1 MKDIKVIVGPDTGPM
16 GDDHGFVTP
25 ATLVVRNQDTNG
37 RRLGIFTRDGK
48 AVAGQQLNHADALHT
63 PKEVLNVPQGYGSG
77 VEVSLSPKRDY
88 FKVFGISQSWVPEQ
102 HLAGFRREMYR
113 ENGMDESLY
122 LHVSD
127 TIPDLSKLRTT
138 LTTGDMA
145 IGAEKSLSALNS
157 FVSFTMV
164 FGGRDYHIGLDLA
177 KHPAHVTADLNY
189 RLNRIHPQLRGF
201 VNAKPTADWE
211 YREIEFHITPPDGLE
226 VIFPITTFG
235 VVEDLSVE
243 TPQGRTFKSVHLNA
257 QLSNAIMV
265 TKAKGI
271 QAVSNTVTSVN
282 VNAPRSSLSAMLDN
296 PYLVSLDTFG
306 KVVEGTL
313 ELHTGMVTVPASA
326 FKTWDRDE
334 RLCFSILKLERKYV
348 DGKAYRIKSIKYVDE
363 SGRALP
369 FDEEHADLFLL
380 RGVDEAGL
388 PTVPA
393 VFINDILE
401 REVDELEG
409 YSAPTASQIQFAETG
424 GLNEDNAAAYI
435 ALFPRP
441 SEDNSNSIFFRNSN
455 LATYI
460 QIQYV
465 LDYVD
470 ELPQVKMNDF
480 GRLDYHRI
488 KTEDHGFLPVSFTAK
503 PITGWGLE
511 FVVEGQEERY
521 LSHKLE
527 HDEETNSTLM
537 ITHGTV
543 GEAVVLSDLDY
554 DQVLAPTVDIPFYHL
569 YDEIGAQTWLNFNLL
584 PTGVVTSTAT
594 LSEKA
599 RFEVVF
605 PRTEMMPT
613 IEHITQTLIAGHVE
627 GEVLLKG
634 EMTNANYTIQPHVHA
649 LTTEW
654 SFTING
660 TSVTPARAVD
670 FNKSTGEWSVP
681 IAIADLVAAGP
692 GNYTLRVSLT
702 SEYPWLK
709 TPEVY
714 SVPLLFVVM
723 SSVQGVEDDVTFIGT
738 SIFDE
743 TVDGSETSGYRLVDL
758 DSGEILATGENVF
771 ALQDDATTRGLVDI
785 NLIYGDDLNIPEE
798 YLGSSDGSSSGTT
811 LAEITVQLYD
821 EHKFAVG
828 RSMSDAEVR
837 YVKLKLNPS
846 ANTPANASATY
857 RYWGNG
863 QVYTLDSANRETDY
877 LEVNLI
883 PEMNLGLSMENPYAR
898 NVFLFELV
906 SSTAVVETRDMSIG
920 VWYQP
925 YVNAMTTGWS
935 LSYDKVGTGR
945 VTVPLTP
952 IVNLYDRLS
961 QIVDNGLAD
970 IIDIEKT
977 APETFTINLPDGM
990 VGAHVNYHNELMTLN
1005 SGALPSTI
1013 GADKAITF
1021 KPKTTLTT
1029 HNPNGIVFSSIVI
1042 SDATVSGDETFIT
1055 YINLAMKFRVQ

>member
-1 MKDIKVIVGPDTGPM
+1 MKDIKVIVGPDTGRL
-16 GDDHGFVTP
+16 GDDHRSLTP
-25 ATLVVRNQDTNG
+25 ATLVVRNQDSNG

-77 VEVSLSPKRDY
+77 VEVNLSPKRDY
-88 FKVFGISQSWVPEQ
+88 FKVFDISQSWVPEQ
-102 HLAGFRREMYR
+102 HLAGFRQEMYR
-113 ENGMDESLY
+113 EDGMDDGVS

-127 TIPDLSKLRTT
+127 IIPDLTKLRTT
-138 LTTGDMA
+138 LPTGDMT
-145 IGAEKSLSALNS
+145 IGAEKGLTALNS
-157 FVSFTMV
+157 FVSFTLV

-201 VNAKPTADWE
+201 VNTKPTADWE

-271 QAVSNTVTSVN
+271 QAVSNTVTTVDA
-282 VNAPRSSLSAMLDN
+282 NALRSSLSAMLDN

-306 KVVEGTL
+306 KEVEGTL

-326 FKTWDRDE
+326 FRTWDRDE

-348 DGKAYRIKSIKYVDE
+348 DGKAYRIQSIKYVDE
-363 SGRALP
+363 NGRALP

-380 RGVDEAGL
+380 RGVDEEGL

-401 REVDELEG
+401 REVDELDG
-409 YSAPTASQIQFAETG
+409 YSAPAASQIQFAESG

-441 SEDNSNSIFFRNSN
+441 SEDNCNSIFFRNSS
-455 LATYI
+455 LATHI

-521 LSHKLE
+521 PAHKLE

-537 ITHGTV
+537 LTHGTV

-554 DQVLAPTVDIPFYHL
+554 SQVLAPTVDIPFYHL

-605 PRTEMMPT
+605 PRTEMVTT
-613 IEHITQTLIAGHVE
+613 IEHITQTLIANEVE

-634 EMTNANYTIQPHVHA
+634 KMANASYTIQPHVHA

-660 TSVTPARAVD
+660 TSVTPTRAVD

-681 IAIADLVAAGP
+681 IAIADLVASGP
-692 GNYTLRVSLT
+692 GDYTLRVSLAA
-702 SEYPWLK
+702 EYPWLAS
-709 TPEVY
+709 PEVY
-714 SVPLLFVVM
+714 SVPLLFVVL
-723 SSVQGVEDDVTFIGT
+723 SSVQGVEDDIAFVTPEL
-738 SIFDE
+738 FDRNYHQDIDIDSRFR
-743 TVDGSETSGYRLVDL
+743 VVDL
-758 DSGEILATGENVF
+758 DTDELLAGGDTLTELLN
-771 ALQDDATTRGLVDI
+771 DAKARGLVSIDVI
-785 NLIYGDDLNIPEE
+785 MSEWVEEEPLEISCEGALPEVELEATGQWQIEIDGELLPFTGTLRQLSQYTLKRGVEITELCEPNGVSFIDLGEESYAPEA
-798 YLGSSDGSSSGTT
+798 LGSEAKYLLIDLGDGELIKYTALDST
-811 LAEITVQLYD
+811 LSLRSVCENIASQVTASHPGY
-821 EHKFAVG
+821 FAVG
-828 RSMSDAEVR
+828 NDNTEAYFSWFHYYNEIMASDSEPTADTVGLTIR
-837 YVKLKLNPS
+837 FHR
-846 ANTPANASATY
+846 T
-857 RYWGNG
+857 
-863 QVYTLDSANRETDY
+863 ETD
-877 LEVNLI
+877 VPGNLFTSLFG
-883 PEMNLGLSMENPYAR
+883 NDLMEISIHACAPRFWYA
-898 NVFLFELV
+898 E
-906 SSTAVVETRDMSIG
+906 
-920 VWYQP
+920 
-925 YVNAMTTGWS
+925 
-935 LSYDKVGTGR
+935 
-945 VTVPLTP
+945 
-952 IVNLYDRLS
+952 
-961 QIVDNGLAD
+961 
-970 IIDIEKT
+970 
-977 APETFTINLPDGM
+977 
-990 VGAHVNYHNELMTLN
+990 
-1005 SGALPSTI
+1005 
-1013 GADKAITF
+1013 
-1021 KPKTTLTT
+1021 
-1029 HNPNGIVFSSIVI
+1029 
-1042 SDATVSGDETFIT
+1042 
-1055 YINLAMKFRVQ
+1055 

>member
-1 MKDIKVIVGPDTGPM
+1 MKDIKVIVGPDTGRL
-16 GDDHGFVTP
+16 GDDHRSLTP
-25 ATLVVRNQDTNG
+25 ATLVVRNQDSNG

-48 AVAGQQLNHADALHT
+48 AVAGQQLNHADVLHT

-77 VEVSLSPKRDY
+77 VEVNLSPKRDY
-88 FKVFGISQSWVPEQ
+88 FKVFGISQSWIPEQ
-102 HLAGFRREMYR
+102 HLAGFRQEMYR
-113 ENGMDESLY
+113 EDGMDERVS

-265 TKAKGI
+265 TKANGI
-271 QAVSNTVTSVN
+271 QAVSNTVTTVDA
-282 VNAPRSSLSAMLDN
+282 NALRSSLTAMLDN

-348 DGKAYRIKSIKYVDE
+348 DGKAYRIQSIKYVDE

-380 RGVDEAGL
+380 RGVDEEGL

-409 YSAPTASQIQFAETG
+409 YSAPTASQIQFAESG
-424 GLNEDNAAAYI
+424 GLNEDNAAAYF

-441 SEDNSNSIFFRNSN
+441 SEDNCNSIFFRNSN
-455 LATYI
+455 LATHI

-521 LSHKLE
+521 LAHKLE

-537 ITHGTV
+537 FTHGTV

-605 PRTEMMPT
+605 PRTEMVTT
-613 IEHITQTLIAGHVE
+613 IERITQTLIANQVE

-634 EMTNANYTIQPHVHA
+634 KMANASYNIQPHVHA
-649 LTTEW
+649 LNGEW

-660 TSVTPARAVD
+660 TAVSPNRAVD
-670 FNKSTGEWSVP
+670 FNKTTGEWSVP
-681 IAIADLVAAGP
+681 MAIADLVAGGP
-692 GNYTLRVSLT
+692 GDYTLRVSLT
-702 SEYPWLK
+702 VEYPWLK
-709 TPEVY
+709 SPEVY
-714 SVPLLFVVM
+714 SAPLFFEVV
-723 SSVQGVEDDVTFIGT
+723 SSVQGVEDDVAFVTPEL
-738 SIFDE
+738 FDHNYHQGI
-743 TVDGSETSGYRLVDL
+743 VIDSRFQVVDL
-758 DSGEILATGENVF
+758 DTGELL
-771 ALQDDATTRGLVDI
+771 AGGDTLTELLSDAKARGLVSIDVI
-785 NLIYGDDLNIPEE
+785 MSEWVEEEPVEISCEGALPTVKLEASGQWQIEIDGELLPFTGTLRQLSQYTLEHGVAITEECDPIGVDFVDLGDEGYAPEALESEAKYLLMDLGDGQLTKFTALDSTLSLRSVCENIASQVTASHPG
-798 YLGSSDGSSSGTT
+798 Y
-811 LAEITVQLYD
+811 
-821 EHKFAVG
+821 FAVG
-828 RSMSDAEVR
+828 NDDTEAYFSWFHYYNEIIASDSE
-837 YVKLKLNPS
+837 P
-846 ANTPANASATY
+846 
-857 RYWGNG
+857 
-863 QVYTLDSANRETDY
+863 
-877 LEVNLI
+877 
-883 PEMNLGLSMENPYAR
+883 
-898 NVFLFELV
+898 
-906 SSTAVVETRDMSIG
+906 
-920 VWYQP
+920 
-925 YVNAMTTGWS
+925 TG
-935 LSYDKVGTGR
+935 
-945 VTVPLTP
+945 
-952 IVNLYDRLS
+952 
-961 QIVDNGLAD
+961 
-970 IIDIEKT
+970 DIEGLT
-977 APETFTINLPDGM
+977 
-990 VGAHVNYHNELMTLN
+990 
-1005 SGALPSTI
+1005 
-1013 GADKAITF
+1013 ITF
-1021 KPKTTLTT
+1021 HRTENDVQGNLFTSLFG
-1029 HNPNGIVFSSIVI
+1029 NDLMEVSIH
-1042 SDATVSGDETFIT
+1042 ACAPQYWYAE
-1055 YINLAMKFRVQ
+1055 

>member
-16 GDDHGFVTP
+16 GDDHGFLTP

-88 FKVFGISQSWVPEQ
+88 FKVFGSSQSWVPEQ

-145 IGAEKSLSALNS
+145 IGAEKGLSALNS

-348 DGKAYRIKSIKYVDE
+348 DGKAYRIQSIKYVDE

-521 LSHKLE
+521 LAHKLE

-537 ITHGTV
+537 LTHGTV

-584 PTGVVTSTAT
+584 PSGVVTSTAT

-605 PRTEMMPT
+605 PRTEMVTT
-613 IEHITQTLIAGHVE
+613 IERITQTLIANQVE

-634 EMTNANYTIQPHVHA
+634 KMVNASYSIQPHVHG
-649 LTTEW
+649 LNGEW

-660 TSVTPARAVD
+660 TAVSPNRAVN
-670 FNKSTGEWSVP
+670 FNKTTGEWSVP
-681 IAIADLVAAGP
+681 VAIADLVANGP
-692 GNYTLRVSLT
+692 GDYTLRVSLT
-702 SEYPWLK
+702 VEYPWLK
-709 TPEVY
+709 SPEVY
-714 SVPLLFVVM
+714 SVPLFSEVV
-723 SSVQGVEDDVTFIGT
+723 SSVQGVEDDAAFVTPKL
-738 SIFDE
+738 FD
-743 TVDGSETSGYRLVDL
+743 SNYHSGIVIDSRFRVVDL
-758 DSGEILATGENVF
+758 DTGELLAAGNN
-771 ALQDDATTRGLVDI
+771 LTELLTDAKARGLVSLDVI
-785 NLIYGDDLNIPEE
+785 MSEWVEPEPV
-798 YLGSSDGSSSGTT
+798 
-811 LAEITVQLYD
+811 EISC
-821 EHKFAVG
+821 E
-828 RSMSDAEVR
+828 
-837 YVKLKLNPS
+837 
-846 ANTPANASATY
+846 
-857 RYWGNG
+857 
-863 QVYTLDSANRETDY
+863 
-877 LEVNLI
+877 
-883 PEMNLGLSMENPYAR
+883 
-898 NVFLFELV
+898 
-906 SSTAVVETRDMSIG
+906 
-920 VWYQP
+920 
-925 YVNAMTTGWS
+925 
-935 LSYDKVGTGR
+935 
-945 VTVPLTP
+945 
-952 IVNLYDRLS
+952 
-961 QIVDNGLAD
+961 
-970 IIDIEKT
+970 
-977 APETFTINLPDGM
+977 
-990 VGAHVNYHNELMTLN
+990 
-1005 SGALPSTI
+1005 GALPSATLEATGQWQIEIDGELLPFTGTLRQLSQYTLEHGVAIIEECDPNGVSFIDLGEESYAPEALGSEAKYLLMDLGDGQVTKFTALDSTLTLRSVCENIARQVTEKHPGYFAI
-1013 GADKAITF
+1013 GNDDTETYFSWFHYYNEIRASDSEPTGDIEGLTITF
-1021 KPKTTLTT
+1021 HRTENDVQGNLFTSLFG
-1029 HNPNGIVFSSIVI
+1029 NDLMEVSIH
-1042 SDATVSGDETFIT
+1042 ACAPQYWHAE
-1055 YINLAMKFRVQ
+1055 